1 MFELQK
7 MLFERETTRTELLN
21 YKSISTD
28 EYVVSIYRNHSFEL
42 VEHTISAYLD
52 YAEIKAKFEYSDY
65 DDSLSFL
72 NIDLSADLIIVW
84 LDLGRYQIDN
94 TDAFITERLNYLR
107 RIYKGRILYIPFRGG
122 ILPEVNDQIVQYD
135 LMNILPNETE
145 KYMDVRLEKY
155 TGTFINHKYC
165 MKIAKELGLKYL
177 PALLKPLLKAIV
189 VDLDNT
195 LYKGVLGEEGENNV
209 VINDGYIELQK
220 TLINYKNNGIFLCIA
235 SKNEREDVDSLFEKR
250 EDFPLKSGDFT
261 QICASWDE
269 KADSIEEIAQF
280 LNIHPSSI
288 LFIDDNLGEIVKV
301 KERFPEI
308 HCIHANENSEVT
320 NKILK
325 SYPGL
330 LKLNIT
336 AIKYAKRIQ

>member
-122 ILPEVNDQIVQYD
+122 ILPEV
-135 LMNILPNETE
+135 
-145 KYMDVRLEKY
+145 
-155 TGTFINHKYC
+155 
-165 MKIAKELGLKYL
+165 
-177 PALLKPLLKAIV
+177 
-189 VDLDNT
+189 
-195 LYKGVLGEEGENNV
+195 
-209 VINDGYIELQK
+209 
-220 TLINYKNNGIFLCIA
+220 LIN
-235 SKNEREDVDSLFEKR
+235 
-250 EDFPLKSGDFT
+250 
-261 QICASWDE
+261 
-269 KADSIEEIAQF
+269 
-280 LNIHPSSI
+280 
-288 LFIDDNLGEIVKV
+288 
-301 KERFPEI
+301 
-308 HCIHANENSEVT
+308 
-320 NKILK
+320 
-325 SYPGL
+325 
-330 LKLNIT
+330 
-336 AIKYAKRIQ
+336 KRIIKKVLKIRKK